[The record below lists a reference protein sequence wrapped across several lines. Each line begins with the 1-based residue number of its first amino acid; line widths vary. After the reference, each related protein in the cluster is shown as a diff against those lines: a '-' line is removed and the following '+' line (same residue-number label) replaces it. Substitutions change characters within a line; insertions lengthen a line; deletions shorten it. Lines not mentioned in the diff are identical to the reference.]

1 MKTFK
6 EMLKENFNPN
16 FVRDL
21 IEVLDKHG
29 VAEEELSYQT
39 WLNEYHNDNYQD
51 CVFWLRDNDHEDL
64 AEDEEF
70 VSALVNR
77 YENHMDVNYGT
88 WDNIAAAF
96 DYIHPAEVSSQ
107 ELYDLVK
114 EEFSKLNKKEDN

>member
-29 VAEEELSYQT
+29 VAEEEFSYRV
-39 WLNEYHNDNYQD
+39 WLNEYHNDNHQD
-51 CVFWLRDNDHEDL
+51 CVSWLRDNDHEDL
-64 AEDEEF
+64 AEDGEF

-77 YENHMDVNYGT
+77 YENSMDVNYGT
-88 WDNIAAAF
+88 WDNIEAAF
-96 DYIHPAEVSSQ
+96 EYIHPTEVSPQAS
-107 ELYDLVK
+107 YDLMM
-114 EEFSKLNKKEDN
+114 ERFAKLNKKEDD

>member
-29 VAEEELSYQT
+29 VAEEEFSYRV

-70 VSALVNR
+70 VRALVNR

-88 WDNIAAAF
+88 WDNIEAAF

>member
-70 VSALVNR
+70 VGALVNR
-77 YENHMDVNYGT
+77 YENHADVNYGT
-88 WDNIAAAF
+88 WDNIEAAYNF
-96 DYIHPAEVSSQ
+96 I
-107 ELYDLVK
+107 
-114 EEFSKLNKKEDN
+114 KEDN